1 MIIHSHKV
9 DLVQGYRN
17 LSVETDLGRFI
28 IPADQRLFDEFGLVF
43 CGPSAEEVL
52 PAVEIPDDRAR
63 GRMGWTARG
72 FTDDPG
78 IVSLYLATFRQDED
92 ED

>member
-9 DLVQGYRN
+9 EMVQGYRI
-17 LSVETDLGRFI
+17 LSIVTDLGRFI
-28 IPADQRLFDEFGLVF
+28 IPAEQRLFDEFGLVF

-52 PAVEIPDDRAR
+52 PEVEIPGDRAL

-78 IVSLYLATFRQDED
+78 IVGLYEATFRQE
-92 ED
+92 ETEE